1 MVVCLVK
8 AGSFREER
16 RGSLPVDERVVDGLF
31 REYDRVVDEQSGIA
45 KRAKIAKLL
54 AGYST

>member
-1 MVVCLVK
+1 VK